1 MMSLE
6 DHIERILWTE
16 QQISERVS
24 ELASQISDYFKGS
37 SSSIV
42 VVGVATGAFLF
53 LADIVRKIKL
63 PVSVDLLRVESYGSG
78 TESNGAPRIS
88 SDVKIDI
95 KGKHV
100 LLVEDIVDT
109 GNTLTCVVSHL
120 ASKGASSVSV
130 CSFLDKPARRKV
142 HIELVGEGKFYRGFE
157 CPDDFVVGYGMDYAE
172 LYRNLPYVGI
182 LKPELYK

>member
-157 CPDDFVVGYGMDYAE
+157 VIYLGLGQ
-172 LYRNLPYVGI
+172 NLD
-182 LKPELYK
+182 LSS